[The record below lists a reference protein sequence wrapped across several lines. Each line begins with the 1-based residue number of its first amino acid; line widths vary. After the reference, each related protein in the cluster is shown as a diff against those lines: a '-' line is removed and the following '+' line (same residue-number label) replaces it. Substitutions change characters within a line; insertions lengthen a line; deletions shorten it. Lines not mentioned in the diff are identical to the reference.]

1 MGKHARPAGASDA
14 VPLVPWTAVDEPA
27 LTRYPTSTG
36 FTTAPPVLQP
46 LQWDQQRHRRLRGS
60 QTTFGIFGRLVI
72 AGMILLYCVW
82 MLNLGPFAF
91 FVVPAIP
98 ALFLLMKDNWRK
110 APERRAPEP
119 THPVEGPR
127 VGARDP
133 FAPLAAEVEF
143 DPHVRPP
150 EPGATTA

>member
-14 VPLVPWTAVDEPA
+14 VPLVPWTVADEPA

-36 FTTAPPVLQP
+36 FTTAPPALVP
-46 LQWDQQRHRRLRGS
+46 PQWDQQRHRRLRGS
-60 QTTFGIFGRLVI
+60 QTTFGIIGRLVMT
-72 AGMILLYCVW
+72 GLILLFIAW
-82 MLNLGPFAF
+82 LLSAGPFAF
-91 FVVPAIP
+91 FIVPAFP
-98 ALFLLMKDNWRK
+98 ALLWLMKDNWRK

-119 THPVEGPR
+119 TQPVQGPR
-127 VGARDP
+127 LGARDP